1 MPRRR
6 SLPLT
11 ALKMSVAATLAAVG
25 IALPWRSR
33 IWYSEGLGWLAQL
46 IPPRFTVVPD
56 EDQSHD
62 QA

>member
-1 MPRRR
+1 MSRHR
-6 SLPLT
+6 SHPLSLCKLSIAA
-11 ALKMSVAATLAAVG
+11 ALGG
-25 IALPWRSR
+25 IGLLLPWRSR

-56 EDQSHD
+56 EEREHD